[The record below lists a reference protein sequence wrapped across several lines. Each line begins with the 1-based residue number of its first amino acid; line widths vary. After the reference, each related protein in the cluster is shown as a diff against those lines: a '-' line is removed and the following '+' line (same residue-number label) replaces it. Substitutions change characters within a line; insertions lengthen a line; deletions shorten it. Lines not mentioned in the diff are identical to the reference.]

1 MRKRLLAMVTALVLA
16 CSLAPGI
23 ALADPGD
30 PIPVTI
36 EVGANGVPVDAS
48 GDGWTYENDMLT
60 LEAGYVFTLAGH
72 AFGVSEE
79 SSISNEGVIA
89 DGTLSARVYNYGII
103 EGGTFHESVYNER
116 SEAGAGTIAGGTFT
130 DYVNNARTGTI
141 SGGTFNDGGN
151 NNSVDSS
158 GTITGGTFNVGVN
171 NGGTIEGTGT
181 FNASVQ
187 NQRGGG
193 IILSGTFGGEIS
205 YNHNIIRGGTF
216 SGALSNDGTIEGGT
230 FSGAVTT
237 TEGGIIE
244 GGTFTRS
251 SSVASND
258 DGTIAGG
265 TFEGSVTNGD
275 PDWNGAVIIGGT
287 FKSTVTNYDVIEDG
301 VFSSVVINEESGT
314 IWGSTFVRSS
324 IVKNKGAIVGGTFDG
339 TVQNEQTGSIAD
351 SQSTSPILNGKVT
364 NYGAIGGG
372 TFEGAVMNAKG
383 FPNDGVIA
391 NGTFLSD
398 VTNRGAI
405 EGGFFALP
413 IICEG
418 GTVSASTFP
427 VHTALTGLSIAETA
441 NAELVAS
448 FEKDSEEINC
458 FMLKAAEGYQLP
470 DAIAVS
476 LGSADGPE
484 LAAGTDYTYDAATGA
499 VAIKK
504 GAASGPLLLTASGVP
519 VVAPAPE
526 PAPPTPDSRPP
537 TSDAKL
543 LAATGDSAI
552 PTVVAG
558 IALLAAGALAASA
571 AARRNRRTHRR

>member
-1 MRKRLLAMVTALVLA
+1 MRKRLLSLVTALVLA
-16 CSLAPGI
+16 CSLVPSV
-23 ALADPGD
+23 ALAGEGGGTPV
-30 PIPVTI
+30 PITI
-36 EVGANGVPVDAS
+36 EIGENGAPAGTS
-48 GDGWTYENDMLT
+48 GTGWTYENDMLT

-141 SGGTFNDGGN
+141 SGGTFNDDGN

-171 NGGTIEGTGT
+171 
-181 FNASVQ
+181 
-187 NQRGGG
+187 
-193 IILSGTFGGEIS
+193 
-205 YNHNIIRGGTF
+205 
-216 SGALSNDGTIEGGT
+216 NDGTIEGGT

-314 IWGSTFVRSS
+314 IGGSTFVRSS

-372 TFEGAVMNAKG
+372 
-383 FPNDGVIA
+383 
-391 NGTFLSD
+391 
-398 VTNRGAI
+398 
-405 EGGFFALP
+405 FFALP

-448 FEKDSEEINC
+448 FEKDSEETNC

-476 LGSADGPE
+476 LGSADAPE